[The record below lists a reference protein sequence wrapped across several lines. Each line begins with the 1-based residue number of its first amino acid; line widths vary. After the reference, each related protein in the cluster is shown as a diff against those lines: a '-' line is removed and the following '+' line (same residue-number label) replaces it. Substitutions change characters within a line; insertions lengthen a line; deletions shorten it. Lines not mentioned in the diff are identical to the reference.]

1 MVNSFPFWNIAD
13 RVQIHCWCLDRR
25 WQSNKGEFLQN
36 HCHHHHRHHHR
47 PQNNHD
53 HFTINMDWTWQ
64 DNMKEFVLNL
74 LPSTSK
80 LDDLIPII
88 AFIGVDIIITILVIF
103 LVLIISAWSWIEC
116 ERRIR
121 GSFLANL
128 QSFPFHPFGTD
139 YNFDHHHFYLDHHL
153 FQPWQISAYFHCKL
167 QKLIT
172 KRNHPHKWWPC
183 KSRAEWKCV
192 PNLWNWLL
200 GEKLTKM
207 SRKTLNL

>member
-1 MVNSFPFWNIAD
+1 M
-13 RVQIHCWCLDRR
+13 
-25 WQSNKGEFLQN
+25 WQSNKGEFLN
-36 HCHHHHRHHHR
+36 HQHQCHRPHSRHHHH
-47 PQNNHD
+47 PLCHD
-53 HFTINMDWTWQ
+53 HFAINMNGMWQ
-64 DNMKEFVLNL
+64 ANKGGFLLNHFHQH
-74 LPSTSK
+74 
-80 LDDLIPII
+80 LIPII
-88 AFIGVDIIITILVIF
+88 AFIGFDIIISILIIF

-172 KRNHPHKWWPC
+172 KRNHPHKRWPC
-183 KSRAEWKCV
+183 KRR
-192 PNLWNWLL
+192 PN
-200 GEKLTKM
+200 
-207 SRKTLNL
+207 